1 MDRRKAIAGMAA
13 GAAVVTGA
21 ALGLPGKKTAQTAP
35 VEDCALPA
43 RGPFSDYFP
52 NVALYTHEGRR
63 VLFYDDLLRGKTVM
77 INCMSVAH
85 DAVYPTTPNLL
96 KVHQLLGDR
105 VGRDVFMYSL
115 SVDPENDTPA
125 ALRAFVE
132 QHGIGPGWL
141 FLTGT
146 PDDVLQVRGRLF
158 ARSGGHVHGAGPA
171 RDCSLGMVRYGNEAV
186 GLWGR
191 VPAKA
196 EPAWIAQRLGWVQPR
211 PQSPGGFRR
220 RGPVVAENPWL
231 QQKDPH
237 A

>member
-21 ALGLPGKKTAQTAP
+21 ALSLPGDPSSQATPTG
-35 VEDCALPA
+35 ECALPA
-43 RGPFSDYFP
+43 RGPFADYFP

-63 VLFYDDLLRGKTVM
+63 ALFYDDLLRGKTVM

-85 DAVYPTTPNLL
+85 DAVYPTTSNLR
-96 KVHQLLGDR
+96 KVQQLLGDR
-105 VGRDVFMYSL
+105 LGRDVFMYSL
-115 SVDPENDTPA
+115 SVDPENDTPEV
-125 ALRAFVE
+125 LRAFVE
-132 QHGIGPGWL
+132 QQEIGPGWL

-146 PDDVLQVRGRLF
+146 LDDVYQVHSRLF
-158 ARSGGHVHGAGPA
+158 ARSGGHVHGVEPM
-171 RDCSLGMVRYGNEAV
+171 RDCSLGLVRYGNEAV
-186 GLWGR
+186 GIWGR

-196 EPAWIAQRLGWVQPR
+196 EPAWIAQRLAWIQPR
-211 PQSPGGFRR
+211 QQPAGVFRR
-220 RGPVVAENPWL
+220 KGPMVAENPWL